1 MSVHWYKYPLSRI
14 TFKNLLLISTF
25 VKSIEVSGDIEVSE
39 SESTVVREDED
50 ECRELVSEK
59 QK

>member
-39 SESTVVREDED
+39 SESTAVREDED
-50 ECRELVSEK
+50 ECRELVSEI